1 MKIIAILLLAFP
13 VVAFANQGF
22 ICVHN
27 RTDHRVEILLN
38 GEQRAMAPQES
49 AQIVL
54 EADIPAAL
62 VEVHQTQ
69 LLGAPWSDNQWRR
82 VVLHPATRAC
92 LRDNSIS
99 VTEIENKLLQLTN

>member
-13 VVAFANQGF
+13 LVAFAKPGF

-27 RTDHRVEILLN
+27 KTDHRVEILLN

-49 AQIVL
+49 TQIVL
-54 EADIPAAL
+54 EADVPVAL

-69 LLGAPWSDNQWRR
+69 LFGAPWSDNRWMR